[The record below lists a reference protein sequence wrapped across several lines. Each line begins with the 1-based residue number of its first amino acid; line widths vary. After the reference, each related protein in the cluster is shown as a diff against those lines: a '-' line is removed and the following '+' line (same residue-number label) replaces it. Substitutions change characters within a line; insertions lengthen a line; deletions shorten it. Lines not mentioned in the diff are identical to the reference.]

1 MRISVCVICFNEE
14 NTIGRCLESVFWA
27 DEIVVV
33 DSMSQ
38 DNTLAIARR
47 FTDNIYQRPWPGYA
61 EQKNF
66 ALSLATGEWILSLDA
81 DEEATETLSE
91 EIKQTLKSNS
101 PNYGY
106 LITRRS
112 FYQGRWIVHSGFYP
126 DRQLRLFKRSK
137 AVWKGKRVHE
147 RVHVK
152 GPIGLLKGEI
162 LHYPY
167 GGIIA
172 GQIETVNS
180 FSGLIARDLFDEGK
194 KFRVSLMLFRPI
206 FKFLEVYILR
216 LGILD
221 GIPGLIIAS
230 TSAYAMFVR
239 YVKLRELTFN
249 NFK

>member
-1 MRISVCVICFNEE
+1 
-14 NTIGRCLESVFWA
+14 
-27 DEIVVV
+27 
-33 DSMSQ
+33 
-38 DNTLAIARR
+38 
-47 FTDNIYQRPWPGYA
+47 
-61 EQKNF
+61 
-66 ALSLATGEWILSLDA
+66 
-81 DEEATETLSE
+81 
-91 EIKQTLKSNS
+91 LKSNS
-101 PNYGY
+101 PNDGY